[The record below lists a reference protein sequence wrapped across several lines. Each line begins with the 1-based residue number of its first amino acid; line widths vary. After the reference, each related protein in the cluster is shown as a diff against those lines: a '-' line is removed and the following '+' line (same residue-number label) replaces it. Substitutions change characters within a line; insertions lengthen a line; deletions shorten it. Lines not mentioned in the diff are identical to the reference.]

1 VAIIVTRAAR
11 PSLSIF
17 ELLPWCFGLAALLLL
32 PLVARE
38 APHGTLG
45 RHPECWLA
53 LAYIGFVAGPI
64 GTWCVVEATAKLP
77 TMVSSIGFLT
87 TPAVSLLLA
96 NLLLGEAIT
105 SDLLIGSALIIGGVA
120 IAAVP
125 AGSLRNWSLAAAS
138 RGRRR

>member
-1 VAIIVTRAAR
+1 M
-11 PSLSIF
+11 F
-17 ELLPWCFGLAALLLL
+17 ELLPWCFGLASLLLL
-32 PLVARE
+32 PLVLLE

-45 RHPECWLA
+45 TQPACWLA
-53 LAYIGFVAGPI
+53 LAYIGFLAGPI

-105 SDLLIGSALIIGGVA
+105 ADLLAGSALIIAGVA

-125 AGSLRNWSLAAAS
+125 AGSLRIWSMAAA
-138 RGRRR
+138 GWERRR